1 MEAVAKQLL
10 RSTDVRVQE
19 AFPHARPPSQP
30 PADGQWP
37 DWRTIWRE
45 GAHVDV
51 QITASQFNATPRPD
65 QLVFWLWLTEVTEES
80 GAMRVLKG
88 SHRPLQEHWE
98 RVLRPERL
106 AFLPR
111 THGLVPH
118 PSPGGRT
125 SSEVGTE
132 GIPELSSTPWFEQKP
147 TAQVARRGQMLAM
160 TGSAL
165 HSAWTNPHHTPR
177 KAFIISWND
186 VNCSHG
192 FESSRVEAMREFY
205 PRLRAALPPERRH
218 IVDTEV
224 RHFVSLYEDHWEE
237 TYVPTTEQQER
248 GKL

>member
-1 MEAVAKQLL
+1 MHTL
-10 RSTDVRVQE
+10 R
-19 AFPHARPPSQP
+19 
-30 PADGQWP
+30 G
-37 DWRTIWRE
+37 WR
-45 GAHVDV
+45 
-51 QITASQFNATPRPD
+51 
-65 QLVFWLWLTEVTEES
+65 
-80 GAMRVLKG
+80 
-88 SHRPLQEHWE
+88 
-98 RVLRPERL
+98 
-106 AFLPR
+106 
-111 THGLVPH
+111 
-118 PSPGGRT
+118 
-125 SSEVGTE
+125 
-132 GIPELSSTPWFEQKP
+132 
-147 TAQVARRGQMLAM
+147 ARRGQMLAM